1 MKLIIGFGAT
11 VLMIGVAIATPD
23 LPVPRHDT
31 LQDYENVCNETN
43 GFTTFSMQVSCV
55 KALVNEESRG
65 FVSPRDLDTQLY
77 LLTADKL
84 ADDVNNNRTT
94 VAAARVSLQRALIE
108 VESKHQ
114 AEAQA
119 LRVQA
124 EADRREKQAA
134 SQQRAINDLAND
146 SSGQRHLQQ
155 VQTAQAPD
163 QAAERTDR
171 VHAIQQ
177 ALQNASAQL
186 QANDA
191 QRRAK
196 YCAQWL
202 NNRTSNTK
210 VHCNTYGNSTNC
222 SGETTQAP
230 LPVYCQ

>member
-1 MKLIIGFGAT
+1 MKRIIGFGAT
-11 VLMIGVAIATPD
+11 MLMIGAAIATPD

-55 KALVNEESRG
+55 KALVNEESSG
-65 FVSPRDLDTQLY
+65 FVSPRDPDTQLY

-84 ADDVNNNRTT
+84 VDDVNNKRAT

-119 LRVQA
+119 LRLQA
-124 EADRREKQAA
+124 ETDRREKQAA
-134 SQQRAINDLAND
+134 SQRAVYDSATD
-146 SSGQRHLQQ
+146 SSEQRHLQQ
-155 VQTAQAPD
+155 VQPAQSQEKAE
-163 QAAERTDR
+163 ERTDR

-177 ALQNASAQL
+177 AFQNASAQL

-202 NNRTSNTK
+202 NNRTSNTN

-222 SGETTQAP
+222 SGETTPSP

>member
-11 VLMIGVAIATPD
+11 MLMIGVAIASPD

-55 KALVNEESRG
+55 KALVNEESSG
-65 FVSPRDLDTQLY
+65 FVSPRDPDTQLY

-84 ADDVNNNRTT
+84 VDDVNNKRAT

-114 AEAQA
+114 TEAQV

-134 SQQRAINDLAND
+134 SQRAIDELAND

-155 VQTAQAPD
+155 VQTAQAQD
-163 QAAERTDR
+163 QAEERTDR

-186 QANDA
+186 QANEA
-191 QRRAK
+191 ERRAN
-196 YCAQWL
+196 YCAQL
-202 NNRTSNTK
+202 RNNRTSNTDMS
-210 VHCNTYGNSTNC
+210 CFTYGNSTNC
-222 SGETTQAP
+222 SGVTKQPP